1 MIEIIIPIVVIFFV
15 LFLFFAFASKA
26 GGKMIKERQE
36 RVSRSEFGKAK
47 IIGYSPE
54 GLRGTGSGGHFQ
66 AYNFT
71 LEVSSEYK
79 SPYKTTA
86 VWEAYPMAVPV
97 LQEGKEVK
105 VRIDAD
111 DRNIIYPNMPS
122 VEYSWNGAMIE
133 KGHSKH

>member
-1 MIEIIIPIVVIFFV
+1 MIEIIIPIAVVFLV

-36 RVSRSEFGKAK
+36 KISRAESGKAT
-47 IIGYSPE
+47 IIGYSTE

-66 AYNFT
+66 AYKFT

-79 SPYKTTA
+79 STYKTTA
-86 VWEAYPMAVPV
+86 VWEVYPMAIPA
-97 LQEGKEVK
+97 LQEGKEVN

-111 DRNIIYPNMPS
+111 DQNIIYPNMPS
-122 VEYSWNGAMIE
+122 VEYSWNGAIIDA
-133 KGHSKH
+133 GHKQ